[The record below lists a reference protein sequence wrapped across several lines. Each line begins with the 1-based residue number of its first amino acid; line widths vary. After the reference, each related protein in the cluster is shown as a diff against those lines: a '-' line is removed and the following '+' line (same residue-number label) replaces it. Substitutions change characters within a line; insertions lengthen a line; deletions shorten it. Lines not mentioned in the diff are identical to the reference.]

1 MPKRNCNSRDVK
13 EKMMFDLIYQGM
25 SDKDIAAKYSI
36 SESKL
41 RTLKN
46 SKIWK
51 SNERKM
57 WDKMISALIF
67 RRNIKAMTG

>member
-1 MPKRNCNSRDVK
+1 
-13 EKMMFDLIYQGM
+13 MFDLIYQGM